1 MTTSGSFSCFMA
13 AAPRRKRKTTVV
25 VPADAVAPL
34 PAAESRPLYRN
45 ETFAD
50 GSVRPVRVE
59 SRHDAERAQAL
70 ADFYGAAPGLPV
82 RANLRDM
89 NSILAELVTKLDIR
103 EADFAPELLNAA
115 WEKAVGSFLAT
126 QAQLIS
132 VDKKTAVVR
141 TAHPAVRFELQRLR
155 PQIIRALNAS
165 LGEACV
171 RTVRI
176 THGGI

>member
-1 MTTSGSFSCFMA
+1 MA
-13 AAPRRKRKTTVV
+13 STPRRKRKATIV
-25 VPADAVAPL
+25 VPADATAPL
-34 PAAESRPLYRN
+34 PAAELRPLYRN

-59 SRHDAERAQAL
+59 STQEVQRAQAM
-70 ADFYGAAPGLPV
+70 ADFFGAAPGLPV
-82 RANLRDM
+82 RANLRDID
-89 NSILAELVTKLDIR
+89 SILAELVTKLDIR
-103 EADFAPELLNAA
+103 EADFAPEILNSA
-115 WEKAVGSFLAT
+115 WQKAVGSFLAT

-165 LGEACV
+165 LGESCV

-176 THGGI
+176 THGGTPNF

>member
-1 MTTSGSFSCFMA
+1 
-13 AAPRRKRKTTVV
+13 
-25 VPADAVAPL
+25 
-34 PAAESRPLYRN
+34 
-45 ETFAD
+45 
-50 GSVRPVRVE
+50 
-59 SRHDAERAQAL
+59 
-70 ADFYGAAPGLPV
+70 
-82 RANLRDM
+82 
-89 NSILAELVTKLDIR
+89 
-103 EADFAPELLNAA
+103 LLNAA

-155 PQIIRALNAS
+155 PQIIRALNVS